1 MCVCVYIYIHI
12 DGQIDTMEY
21 YSAVR
26 KNEMLPFITTHM
38 DLGGYYGKR
47 NKSKRQ
53 MLYGIAYMWT
63 KNKTN

>member
-1 MCVCVYIYIHI
+1 
-12 DGQIDTMEY
+12 MEY

-47 NKSKRQ
+47 NKSETQ
-53 MLYGIAYMWT
+53 MLYGITYM
-63 KNKTN
+63 